1 VKALRAEAEF
11 IKSVISSAVE
21 RHYPSKANHEKMS
34 LHDLIVFAVLSHRY
48 FDGVYKRAH

>member
-1 VKALRAEAEF
+1 
-11 IKSVISSAVE
+11 VE

-34 LHDLIVFAVLSHRY
+34 LHDLIVFAVLSHRH